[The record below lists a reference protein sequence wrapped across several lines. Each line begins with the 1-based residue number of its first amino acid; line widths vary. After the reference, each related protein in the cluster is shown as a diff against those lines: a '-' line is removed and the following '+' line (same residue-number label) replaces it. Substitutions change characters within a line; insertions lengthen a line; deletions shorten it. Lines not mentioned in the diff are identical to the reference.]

1 MTPSVAPPVPML
13 GEILSLTSALVWA
26 VAMILFRT
34 VSLNIRPLVLNF
46 FKNIVGIVLL
56 AATLLVLG
64 DLGSVLRISLPDLLM
79 IGLSAVVGLYVGD
92 TLLFASLRRVGASL
106 TFLLGCLYA
115 PAAVLFSW
123 VLLGES
129 LPELILTGGIA
140 ITLGIALVSTDRIGL
155 PEGVDR
161 ADLAS
166 GILFGACAPLMFATG
181 LVIAKE
187 PLARIPVVSATL
199 MRMIIGT
206 VPLTLHLLLTRRGA
220 EVVEAFMP
228 SRHWRAL
235 IPATVLGTYLGMLS
249 WIGGIKY
256 TEASTAS
263 LLNQASPMFGIP
275 LAALFLGERLT
286 WRKAAGVALA
296 IGGIV
301 VIFLR

>member
-1 MTPSVAPPVPML
+1 M
-13 GEILSLTSALVWA
+13 
-26 VAMILFRT
+26 
-34 VSLNIRPLVLNF
+34 VL
-46 FKNIVGIVLL
+46 LL